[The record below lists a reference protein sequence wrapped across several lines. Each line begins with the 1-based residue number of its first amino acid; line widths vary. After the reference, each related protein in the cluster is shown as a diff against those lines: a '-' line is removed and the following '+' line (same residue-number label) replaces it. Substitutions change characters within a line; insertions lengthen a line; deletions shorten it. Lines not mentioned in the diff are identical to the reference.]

1 MKNFLI
7 IVVVIALIGYIA
19 SKGGDIY
26 NAKGALDKVAE
37 EQLNIVDENSQP
49 AVKQK
54 LVDEAR
60 NLGIDLAP
68 GDIHIT
74 YEDTDVRSIEQK
86 FTAKIAEFV
95 NKRVAIQLS
104 YTAHL
109 VGIPLRQE
117 IAHSRIRQ
125 IQARE
130 KERPEMN
137 QILNDTQ

>member
-19 SKGGDIY
+19 SKGADVY
-26 NAKGALDKVAE
+26 NARDALDKVAE
-37 EQLNIVDENSQP
+37 QQLGFVDENSQP

-130 KERPEMN
+130 KERPGMKE
-137 QILNDTQ
+137 ILNDTQ

>member
-7 IVVVIALIGYIA
+7 LVVVIALIGYIA
-19 SKGGDIY
+19 SKGADIY
-26 NAKGALDKVAE
+26 NARGALDKVAE
-37 EQLNIVDENSQP
+37 EQLNFVDENSQP

-60 NLGIDLAP
+60 KLGIDLAP
-68 GDIHIT
+68 GDIHTT

-86 FTAKIAEFV
+86 FTAKIETFI
-95 NKRVAIQLS
+95 NKRATIQLS

-125 IQARE
+125 IEVRQ
-130 KERPEMN
+130 KERPEMKE
-137 QILNDTQ
+137 ILDGNP

>member
-1 MKNFLI
+1 MKQFLI
-7 IVVVIALIGYIA
+7 VLIVIALIGYVA
-19 SKGGDIY
+19 SKGADVY
-26 NAKGALDKVAE
+26 NARSAMDKVVE
-37 EQLNIVDENSQP
+37 KQLGFVDENSQP

-60 NLGIDLAP
+60 KLGIDLAP

-74 YEDTDVRSIEQK
+74 YEDTDIRSIAQK

-95 NKRVAIQLS
+95 NKRAAIQLS

-117 IAHSRIRQ
+117 IALSSIRQ
-125 IQARE
+125 IQAQQ
-130 KERPEMN
+130 KERPEMK
-137 QILNDTQ
+137 QILDGTQ

>member
-1 MKNFLI
+1 MKNFII

-26 NAKGALDKVAE
+26 NAKGVLDKVAE
-37 EQLNIVDENSQP
+37 QQLGFVDENSQP

-60 NLGIDLAP
+60 QLGIDLAP
-68 GDIHIT
+68 SDIHIT
-74 YEDTDVRSIEQK
+74 YEDTDIRSIEQK
-86 FTAKIAEFV
+86 FTAKIADFI
-95 NKRVAIQLS
+95 NKRVTIQLS

-125 IQARE
+125 IQARQ
-130 KERPEMN
+130 KERPEMKE
-137 QILNDTQ
+137 ILDGNP